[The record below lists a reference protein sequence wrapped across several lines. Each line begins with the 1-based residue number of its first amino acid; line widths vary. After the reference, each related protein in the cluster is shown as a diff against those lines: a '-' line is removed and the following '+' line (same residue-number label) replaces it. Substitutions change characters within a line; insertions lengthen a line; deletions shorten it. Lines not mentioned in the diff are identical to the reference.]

1 MHEKGL
7 GPHKT
12 QYRRDENYSKFLNMH
27 ILTKY
32 ENLIDASWQKKSF
45 AKIAAALLCW
55 VTPDFE
61 LYAAFDPLADKVRFF
76 LSLFE

>member
-12 QYRRDENYSKFLNMH
+12 QYRRDENYSKFEFAACYRKMR
-27 ILTKY
+27 ILLLRT
-32 ENLIDASWQKKSF
+32 NKKSF
-45 AKIAAALLCW
+45 VITAALLCW

-61 LYAAFDPLADKVRFF
+61 LYAAFDPLADKVRLLLKT
-76 LSLFE
+76 LSC